1 MLDKISKVQFNVN
14 AKHRLAQAGANVK
27 QSWNRRQRAYTFQ
40 KHASRIE
47 GSYQYP
53 LLYCDFQEE
62 QKQAHFQGVKDGQA
76 LFQKYMPAGAVELLQ
91 QSDCGKILYFYQH
104 PADLK
109 LMAGSLPEN
118 YNMLHKT
125 YVEVKVSVMLN

>member
-1 MLDKISKVQFNVN
+1 MLYRN
-14 AKHRLAQAGANVK
+14 
-27 QSWNRRQRAYTFQ
+27 
-40 KHASRIE
+40 
-47 GSYQYP
+47 
-53 LLYCDFQEE
+53 FQEE

-91 QSDCGKILYFYQH
+91 QSDCRKILYSYQH

-125 YVEVKVSVMLN
+125 YVEVKVSVMLNLMPKVMKKVNGTTTMMMKKLKKSKKKSVQTKRKKQKLKEAGGK